1 MFLYQLPSVIGS
13 GWLPGDIL
21 LSDTTDLC
29 MANRESPQAKRCRCS
44 QLEVRLACTSK
55 TQWDKAKTS
64 KASVLGEFTELEGK
78 HQSSA
83 HTTEKNLSK
92 MPFALLWD
100 LKGMN
105 PIKSEGNENEN
116 LHWTN
121 GNIILELKL
130 FPCIIFKI

>member
-1 MFLYQLPSVIGS
+1 
-13 GWLPGDIL
+13 
-21 LSDTTDLC
+21 
-29 MANRESPQAKRCRCS
+29 
-44 QLEVRLACTSK
+44 
-55 TQWDKAKTS
+55 
-64 KASVLGEFTELEGK
+64 
-78 HQSSA
+78 
-83 HTTEKNLSK
+83 